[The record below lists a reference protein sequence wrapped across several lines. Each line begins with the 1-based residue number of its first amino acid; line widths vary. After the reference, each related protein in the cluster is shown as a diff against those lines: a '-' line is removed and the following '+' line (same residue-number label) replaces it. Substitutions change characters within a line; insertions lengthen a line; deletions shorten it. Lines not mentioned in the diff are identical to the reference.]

1 MKKFILILVCA
12 FASLYIYAADNV
24 QFTANVQST
33 TVVVGEPFQLQF
45 VVNADGQNLKVAE
58 FKGFEVLAGPYTST
72 SSSTQFINGKVSSS
86 RQITYTYT
94 ISAVKEGKYTINPAS
109 ITVDK
114 QKYYSNAI
122 DITVIAQDKSKP
134 QGQQGGNS
142 NQNYTSLSADNLF
155 FRTQLSKVKVMEQEA
170 VCVSYKIYSTLQ
182 LRGISSVNYPEIKN
196 CFSQDYDMQN
206 INSTIEQYNNKNYY
220 VYELK
225 KSLLFP
231 QKSGQVAIEPADC
244 EVVVDVPVQR
254 RSRSIFDD
262 FFGSYQSV
270 NKSLKTKKAVID
282 VSALPTP
289 VPASFCSVVGN
300 LSVKQNV
307 SATEVVADD
316 PITITLTFS
325 GFGNL
330 KLLKNPELKFPADF
344 ETYEPK
350 VSNNFKLTDRGME
363 GTKTVEFFV
372 VPRHDGEFFIPATSL
387 SFYDTN
393 SKSYKTIEVGNINFK
408 VAKNPNSTS
417 SSQQVISR
425 NVNNQVNVDDL
436 ATDIRYIK
444 TDMGTLQLPNQF
456 FAGSLLF
463 WMCYIIPF
471 VMVVALI
478 FFFRKQA
485 RNNANVALMR
495 NKKANK
501 VAKKRLKVA
510 YENMNKGE
518 KDAFYD
524 EVLRVMWGYISD
536 KLSISLSDLNKE
548 NIEEQLR
555 SSNVPEENINEFIS
569 LLHDCEFERYAPLP
583 NTGAAMER
591 IYSDTAK
598 LISSLESTIKK

>member
-12 FASLYIYAADNV
+12 FTSLYIYAADNV

-86 RQITYTYT
+86 RKITYTYT

-231 QKSGQVAIEPADC
+231 QKSGQVVVEPADC

-270 NKSLKTKKAVID
+270 NKTLKTKKAVID
-282 VSALPTP
+282 VNALPTP

-300 LSVKQNV
+300 LNVNQNV

-330 KLLKNPELKFPADF
+330 KLLKTPELKFPADF

-363 GTKTVEFFV
+363 GTKTIEFFV
-372 VPRHDGEFFIPATSL
+372 VPRHDGEFFVPATTL

-393 SKSYKTIEVGNINFK
+393 ETKNSKSRINDK
-408 VAKNPNSTS
+408 RSHGKHS
-417 SSQQVISR
+417 SV
-425 NVNNQVNVDDL
+425 
-436 ATDIRYIK
+436 
-444 TDMGTLQLPNQF
+444 
-456 FAGSLLF
+456 
-463 WMCYIIPF
+463 
-471 VMVVALI
+471 
-478 FFFRKQA
+478 
-485 RNNANVALMR
+485 
-495 NKKANK
+495 
-501 VAKKRLKVA
+501 KR
-510 YENMNKGE
+510 
-518 KDAFYD
+518 
-524 EVLRVMWGYISD
+524 R
-536 KLSISLSDLNKE
+536 
-548 NIEEQLR
+548 
-555 SSNVPEENINEFIS
+555 
-569 LLHDCEFERYAPLP
+569 
-583 NTGAAMER
+583 T
-591 IYSDTAK
+591 
-598 LISSLESTIKK
+598 

>member
-12 FASLYIYAADNV
+12 FTSLYIYAADNV

-86 RQITYTYT
+86 RKITYTYT

-231 QKSGQVAIEPADC
+231 QKSGQVVIEPADC

-270 NKSLKTKKAVID
+270 NKALKTKKAVID
-282 VSALPTP
+282 VNALPTP
-289 VPASFCSVVGN
+289 VPASFCRVVGN
-300 LSVKQNV
+300 LNVNQNV

-330 KLLKNPELKFPADF
+330 KLLKTPELKFPADF

-363 GTKTVEFFV
+363 GTKTIEFFV
-372 VPRHDGEFFIPATSL
+372 VPRHDGEFFVPATTL

-408 VAKNPNSTS
+408 VAKNPNSTG
-417 SSQQVISR
+417 SSQQVVAR

-471 VMVVALI
+471 VIVVALI

-485 RNNANVALMR
+485 KNNANVALMR

-510 YENMNKGE
+510 CEKMNKGE

-536 KLSISLSDLNKE
+536 KLSISLSELNKE

-583 NTGAAMER
+583 NTDAAMER
-591 IYSDTAK
+591 IYADTAK

>member
-12 FASLYIYAADNV
+12 FTSLYIYAADNV

-72 SSSTQFINGKVSSS
+72 SSSTQFISGKVSSS
-86 RQITYTYT
+86 RKITYTYT

-231 QKSGQVAIEPADC
+231 QKSGQVVVEPADC

-270 NKSLKTKKAVID
+270 NKTLKTKKAVID
-282 VSALPTP
+282 VNALPTP

-300 LSVKQNV
+300 LNVNQNV
-307 SATEVVADD
+307 SATEVVSDD

-330 KLLKNPELKFPADF
+330 KLLKTPELKFPADF

-363 GTKTVEFFV
+363 GTKTIEFFV
-372 VPRHDGEFFIPATSL
+372 VPRHDGEFFVPATTL

-408 VAKNPNSTS
+408 VAKNPNSTG
-417 SSQQVISR
+417 SSQQVVAR

-444 TDMGTLQLPNQF
+444 TDMGALQLPNQF

-471 VMVVALI
+471 VIVVALI

-485 RNNANVALMR
+485 KNNANVALMR

-510 YENMNKGE
+510 CEKMNKGE

-536 KLSISLSDLNKE
+536 KLSISLSELNKE

-583 NTGAAMER
+583 NTDAAMER
-591 IYSDTAK
+591 IYADTVK

>member
-12 FASLYIYAADNV
+12 FTSLYIYAADNV

-72 SSSTQFINGKVSSS
+72 SSSTQSINGKVSSS
-86 RQITYTYT
+86 RKITYTYT

-231 QKSGQVAIEPADC
+231 QKSGQVVIEPADC

-270 NKSLKTKKAVID
+270 NKTLKTKKAVID
-282 VSALPTP
+282 VNALPTP

-300 LSVKQNV
+300 LNVNQNV
-307 SATEVVADD
+307 SATEVVSDD

-330 KLLKNPELKFPADF
+330 KLLKTPELKFPADF

-363 GTKTVEFFV
+363 GTKTIEFFV
-372 VPRHDGEFFIPATSL
+372 VPRHDGEFFVPATTL

-408 VAKNPNSTS
+408 VAKNPNSTG
-417 SSQQVISR
+417 SSQQVVAR

-444 TDMGTLQLPNQF
+444 TDMGALQLPNQF

-471 VMVVALI
+471 VIVVALI

-485 RNNANVALMR
+485 KNNANVALMR

-510 YENMNKGE
+510 CEKMNKGE

-536 KLSISLSDLNKE
+536 KLSISLSELNKE

-583 NTGAAMER
+583 NTDAAMER
-591 IYSDTAK
+591 IYADTVK